1 MKQLV
6 TIVVAI
12 ATTSGFAANLTNSFP
27 PKLPIPAL
35 SAAEELT
42 TFEMKPGYHLEL
54 VLSEPEIKEPV
65 IVAFDG
71 NGRMFVAEMR
81 SYMQDIDGQNQHEAV
96 SRVSLHWSSKGDG
109 HYDKHTVFAD
119 KLILPRML
127 LPYGDGV
134 LIGETDTSDI
144 YLYRDTNGDGVADQ
158 KTLWF
163 AGGPHGGNLEHQP
176 NGLLLSMDNWMYSTY
191 NAYRLR
197 ARGTNVLKEP
207 TAPNG
212 GQWGIA
218 QDDFGKPWFVNA
230 GGERGPLNFQQPI
243 VYGDFTAKDEFA
255 PGFRAVWPLVGLA
268 DVQGGKSAY
277 RPKDNTLSHFTA
289 TCGDEV
295 FRGDR
300 LPTDLR
306 GDLLFG
312 EPVGRLIRRTKIQ
325 VSDGITKLSNPY
337 EAEQGEF
344 IRSTDPNFRP
354 INMTTAPDG
363 TLYIVDMYRG
373 IIQEGAWV
381 RKGDYL
387 RKVVEQYQM
396 QNNIGRGRIWRLVHD
411 DFQPG
416 PQPRLNDETPAQLVT
431 RLEHPNGWWRDTA
444 QKLLILRNDK
454 SVVPAL
460 QTMARSSH
468 NPLAQI
474 HALWTLE
481 GLDALDPTLIREKLK
496 AEAAPVRSAA
506 IRVSESLFKRGEKSL
521 LEDVQALMRD
531 KDPNVVIQAMMTVNF
546 LKLPEAKQLINAA
559 LEHNDSEGVEFI
571 GRLLITPP
579 KEEKTPIPFTVA
591 EKQLLDHGRIIYREL
606 CFSCHGLDGRG
617 AVVPGITNGLTLGP
631 PLRDSKTV
639 LGYADGAINVV
650 LHGLNGPVEGKTY
663 TAQMVPMKSND
674 DEWIASVVSYIRN
687 SFGNHASCIP
697 TQDVARLRAATAS
710 RTEPWDVEELR
721 ASLPK
726 PLQSQKQWKLSA
738 SHNKGSLPA
747 AVDGYPAT
755 RYDSGGWQTPGMWV
769 EIELPHETTVTA
781 LQLDSTQSPDDFPRG
796 YKVELS
802 LDNTAWGQPVATGQ
816 SALPVTGIAFA
827 PTKARFIRITQTGTV
842 ANRFWSIHEL
852 GIYQPGANLKPTK
865 SSKPAPKSYE

>member
-12 ATTSGFAANLTNSFP
+12 ATASGFAANLTNSFP

-81 SYMQDIDGQNQHEAV
+81 SYMQDIDGQNEHEAV

-176 NGLLLSMDNWMYSTY
+176 NGLLLSMDNWIYSTY

-255 PGFRAVWPLVGLA
+255 PGYRAVWPLVGLA

-277 RPKDNTLSHFTA
+277 RPEDNTLSHFTA
-289 TCGDEV
+289 TCGDEI

-325 VSDGITKLSNPY
+325 VSDGITKLS
-337 EAEQGEF
+337 
-344 IRSTDPNFRP
+344 
-354 INMTTAPDG
+354 
-363 TLYIVDMYRG
+363 
-373 IIQEGAWV
+373 
-381 RKGDYL
+381 
-387 RKVVEQYQM
+387 KVVEQYQM

-416 PQPRLNDETPAQLVT
+416 PQPRLDDETPAQLVT

-444 QKLLILRNDK
+444 QRLLILRNDK

-531 KDPNVVIQAMMTVNF
+531 KDRAM
-546 LKLPEAKQLINAA
+546 LPILRRT
-559 LEHNDSEGVEFI
+559 L
-571 GRLLITPP
+571 
-579 KEEKTPIPFTVA
+579 
-591 EKQLLDHGRIIYREL
+591 RE
-606 CFSCHGLDGRG
+606 
-617 AVVPGITNGLTLGP
+617 
-631 PLRDSKTV
+631 
-639 LGYADGAINVV
+639 
-650 LHGLNGPVEGKTY
+650 
-663 TAQMVPMKSND
+663 
-674 DEWIASVVSYIRN
+674 
-687 SFGNHASCIP
+687 
-697 TQDVARLRAATAS
+697 
-710 RTEPWDVEELR
+710 
-721 ASLPK
+721 
-726 PLQSQKQWKLSA
+726 
-738 SHNKGSLPA
+738 
-747 AVDGYPAT
+747 
-755 RYDSGGWQTPGMWV
+755 SGGEP
-769 EIELPHETTVTA
+769 
-781 LQLDSTQSPDDFPRG
+781 S
-796 YKVELS
+796 
-802 LDNTAWGQPVATGQ
+802 
-816 SALPVTGIAFA
+816 
-827 PTKARFIRITQTGTV
+827 
-842 ANRFWSIHEL
+842 
-852 GIYQPGANLKPTK
+852 
-865 SSKPAPKSYE
+865 